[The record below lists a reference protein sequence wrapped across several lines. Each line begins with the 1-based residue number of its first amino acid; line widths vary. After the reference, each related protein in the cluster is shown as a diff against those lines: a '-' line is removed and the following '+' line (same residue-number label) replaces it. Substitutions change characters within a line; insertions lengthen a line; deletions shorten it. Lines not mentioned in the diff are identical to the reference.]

1 MKKTAIILVNW
12 NSYALTA
19 QCIRSLQQMS
29 YPESA
34 TVILVD
40 NHSADGSGEALKN
53 EFPHIIYIQ
62 ANDNLGFTGGNN
74 VGIAYAIQEKFDYTL
89 LLNNDTTVDP
99 DFLAPMVAYM
109 ETHPETGAV
118 QPLIYYHHQ
127 PSLIWNGGSFYNQW
141 LGHPYIRYIG
151 KKIESTPLQNN
162 TPVPVDWIT
171 GCAFF
176 TRTSLL
182 ESIGALS
189 DNLFMYF
196 EDIDLSFRIREKGFQ
211 LRLLP
216 QSVIWHVG
224 GMSNKNKEKTREGFV
239 NPVVHYLNIRNRI
252 WILKKYTSL
261 LNLPSV
267 LLFNSLY
274 IAGILF
280 YFIIRLRW
288 GKFQTACKAV
298 LDGLLEHI
306 AYKPVSSPA
315 NNHP

>member
-12 NSYALTA
+12 NSFALTA

-29 YPESA
+29 HPESA

-40 NHSADGSGEALKN
+40 NHSEDGSGEALKN

-62 ANDNLGFTGGNN
+62 AHDNLGFTGGNN
-74 VGIAYAIQEKFDYTL
+74 LGILYAIKEQFTYTL
-89 LLNNDTTVDP
+89 LLNNDTTVSP

-109 ETHPETGAV
+109 DAHLEMGAL
-118 QPLIYYHHQ
+118 QPLIYYHHE
-127 PSLIWNGGSFYNQW
+127 PSIIWNGGSYYNNW
-141 LGHPYIRYIG
+141 LGHPSIKYIG
-151 KKIESTPLQNN
+151 KTLDSTPLQNHSSI
-162 TPVPVDWIT
+162 PVDWIT

-176 TRTSLL
+176 IRTSLL
-182 ESIGALS
+182 ESIGGLS

-196 EDIDLSFRIREKGFQ
+196 EDIDLSFRIREKGYQ

-224 GMSNKNKEKTREGFV
+224 GMSNKNKEKTREGYV

-252 WILKKYTSL
+252 WILKEYTAL
-261 LNLPSV
+261 QYLPSV
-267 LLFNSLY
+267 FIYTSLY

-280 YFIIRLRW
+280 YFIIRGRW
-288 GKFQTACKAV
+288 SKFQTACKAV
-298 LDGLLEHI
+298 LDGLLDQIE
-306 AYKPVSSPA
+306 YKPLTSPSE
-315 NNHP
+315 

>member
-29 YPESA
+29 HPESA

-40 NHSADGSGEALKN
+40 NHSADGSGEALKT

-89 LLNNDTTVDP
+89 LLNNDTTVAP

-109 ETHPETGAV
+109 EAHPETGAV

-127 PSLIWNGGSFYNQW
+127 PSLIWNGGSYYNQW
-141 LGHPYIRYIG
+141 LGHPSIRYIG
-151 KKIESTPLQNN
+151 KTIESTPLQNT
-162 TPVPVDWIT
+162 TPVRVDWIT

-196 EDIDLSFRIREKGFQ
+196 EDIDLSFRMREKGFQ

-280 YFIIRLRW
+280 YFMIRLRW

-306 AYKPVSSPA
+306 TYKPLSSPTE
-315 NNHP
+315 

>member
-1 MKKTAIILVNW
+1 
-12 NSYALTA
+12 
-19 QCIRSLQQMS
+19 
-29 YPESA
+29 
-34 TVILVD
+34 
-40 NHSADGSGEALKN
+40 
-53 EFPHIIYIQ
+53 
-62 ANDNLGFTGGNN
+62 
-74 VGIAYAIQEKFDYTL
+74 
-89 LLNNDTTVDP
+89 
-99 DFLAPMVAYM
+99 MVAYM
-109 ETHPETGAV
+109 DAHPETGAV

-127 PSLIWNGGSFYNQW
+127 PSLIWNGGSYYNQW
-141 LGHPYIRYIG
+141 LGHPSIRYIG
-151 KKIESTPLQNN
+151 KTIESTPLQN
-162 TPVPVDWIT
+162 TAPVPVDWIT

-182 ESIGALS
+182 ESIGGLS
-189 DNLFMYF
+189 DNFFMYF

-211 LRLLP
+211 LKLLP

-252 WILKKYTSL
+252 WILKQYTSL
-261 LNLPSV
+261 LYLPSV

-298 LDGLLEHI
+298 LDGLLDQIE
-306 AYKPVSSPA
+306 YKPLSSPTE
-315 NNHP
+315 